1 MQVNRPRIMMKAQM
15 TSSSSFF
22 SLNKSTGA
30 VHVTCQRIK
39 RYAAYQYLQS
49 VERTREGSPG
59 KEKRRA
65 GDLPAAVQMSGSEVA
80 DREAGWGRPCG
91 HVDGSISLFTVC
103 NLVMRVIGEGG
114 CLGIHS
120 QALLVFRCSAPRCR
134 WETCK
139 GDAAG
144 RCPWMEPQ
152 ASGTRAGQLC
162 PTSGCLATTQAGW
175 RWEFASPMFTQVE
188 RAPR

>member
-120 QALLVFRCSAPRCR
+120 QALLVFRCLPLAVAGRRARAMLQDDARGWSHRLLELGQDSSAPP
-134 WETCK
+134 
-139 GDAAG
+139 AG
-144 RCPWMEPQ
+144 
-152 ASGTRAGQLC
+152 
-162 PTSGCLATTQAGW
+162 
-175 RWEFASPMFTQVE
+175 V
-188 RAPR
+188 